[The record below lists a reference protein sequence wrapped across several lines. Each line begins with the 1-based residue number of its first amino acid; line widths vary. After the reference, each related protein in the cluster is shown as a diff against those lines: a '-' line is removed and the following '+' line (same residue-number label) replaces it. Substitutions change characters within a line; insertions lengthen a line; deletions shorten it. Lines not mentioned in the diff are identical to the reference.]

1 MKRSRTISGR
11 IPWEGYTTFWCFSG
25 FKYGVTLVEDR
36 VQFVLQSKRGRKHTK
51 SSVKTD
57 KVPFRKPLAG

>member
-1 MKRSRTISGR
+1 MKRSRQISGR
-11 IPWEGYTTFWCFSG
+11 IPWEGYTTFWCFSW

-36 VQFVLQSKRGRKHTK
+36 VQFVLQRKHGRKLTN
-51 SSVKTD
+51 SLAKTD